1 MKSNLPQ
8 ALLNQYMDTDYV
20 ISDDPPLL
28 LRVGDQN
35 DDARILMA
43 SMGVSTAA
51 FITAWNPG
59 STPLGDDENDMRQ
72 AELLDEIEKRRLN
85 YLVGYGERTD
95 WREYSYLIL
104 GIAQSDAS
112 ELAGR
117 FDQNAYLWVGEDGLP
132 ELVYLA

>member
-8 ALLNQYMDTDYV
+8 ALLNQYTDTDYI

-28 LRVGDQN
+28 LRVGEQN

-59 STPLGDDENDMRQ
+59 SNPLSDDENDGRQ
-72 AELLDEIEKRRLN
+72 AELLYEIEKRRLN

-112 ELAGR
+112 ELAGQ
-117 FDQNAYLWVGEDGLP
+117 FEQNAYLWVGEDGVP
-132 ELVYLA
+132 ELIFLA

>member
-8 ALLNQYMDTDYV
+8 ALLNQYSDTDYI

-59 STPLGDDENDMRQ
+59 SNPLSDDENDGRQ

-112 ELAGR
+112 ELAAQ
-117 FDQNAYLWVGEDGLP
+117 FEQNAYLWVGEDGLP
-132 ELVYLA
+132 ELIYLA